1 MSPYTVRAMEP
12 DDWDAIAAIMGQ
24 ETVIAGTL
32 RLPFQS
38 KTSLYKLLERRQN
51 QGINVVACEDDTV
64 LGCASMWRMDGRMSH
79 SGQLIL
85 FVDENH
91 HGRGVGK
98 ALMAALLQTADNWWG
113 LRRLELTVNTDN
125 APAIALYKKL
135 GFEIEGTAR
144 QSVLRNGEFVDSH
157 WMARMNSPKA

>member
-1 MSPYTVRAMEP
+1 MTSYTIRAMEP
-12 DDWDAIAAIMGQ
+12 ADWDAIAAIMGQ
-24 ETVIAGTL
+24 DKVIAGTL

-38 KTSLYKLLERRQN
+38 KANLHKLLERRQN
-51 QGINVVACEDDTV
+51 QGVNIVACKGDAV

-98 ALMAALLQTADNWWG
+98 ALMVALIETADNWWG
-113 LRRLELTVNTDN
+113 LQRLELTVNIDN
-125 APAIALYKKL
+125 APAIALYEKF

-144 QSVLRNGEFVDSH
+144 RSVLRNGAYVDSH
-157 WMARMNSPKA
+157 WMARLNFPST